1 MFLRATVILLLVLAC
16 ESMEA
21 QQPAAFPTP
30 SDSMLSP
37 LRVPKQSEGKERSL
51 GGGLPARYLET
62 VSSKADKY
70 YSNIT
75 SKTEKTLEKLSKWEG
90 KIKTILEKTS
100 PETAQRLF
108 GNGQLTFA
116 GLLQQYKEGKAAADG
131 YRGQYNEYRDKV
143 TTTVKYLEEKKNLL
157 DSNVLKPLQRA
168 KGSTAK
174 LNEQLKNTE
183 AVQQFIKERKKQ
195 LMGQALQ
202 YLGKSRYLQKIAK
215 ENFYF
220 VESLKNFRETFS
232 DTHKTEEFAMNVLKK
247 IPGFDAF
254 IKRNSI
260 LASLFRVPGDP
271 NDPSAQA
278 SFAGL
283 QTRASVNNLIQQ
295 QIAAAGPNGMQQFQ
309 QNMQAA
315 QTQLN
320 ELKNK
325 ILKAGGGSSD
335 ALTPDPSPRGGEGG
349 FRPNTQKVKSFWK
362 KWETGINI
370 QTNRASSVVPVG
382 TQAGL
387 SLGFRPHQNF
397 VAGFGLAGR
406 IGWGRDISHI
416 ALSYSGI
423 SVRSFSELKLKGSF
437 HSVIAF
443 EMNYRPEIRSLE
455 LLKDYSAWQQSFLVG
470 VSKVIDI
477 KSKLFKKTSLKLLWD
492 VLSYKTV
499 PRQSSVV
506 FRVGYNF

>member
-1 MFLRATVILLLVLAC
+1 MFLRATVILLLIFAC
-16 ESMEA
+16 ESIAA
-21 QQPAAFPTP
+21 QQPAASPA
-30 SDSMLSP
+30 SADSMLSP

-70 YSNIT
+70 YNSIT
-75 SKTEKTLEKLSKWEG
+75 SKTEKTLAKLSKWEG
-90 KIKTILEKTS
+90 KIKTILEKAS

-108 GNGQLTFA
+108 GNRQLTFA

-143 TTTVKYLEEKKNLL
+143 TTTVKYLEEKKDLL

-202 YLGKSRYLQKIAK
+202 YLGKSKYLQKIGK
-215 ENFYF
+215 ESWYY
-220 VESLKNFRETFS
+220 VESIQHFKETFS
-232 DTHKTEEFAMNVLKK
+232 DEKKTEELAVKLLKK
-247 IPGFDAF
+247 IPAF
-254 IKRNSI
+254 NEFLRKNSM
-260 LASLFRVPGDP
+260 LASLFGVPGEG
-271 NDPSAQA
+271 SAGGA
-278 SFAGL
+278 SLAGL

-295 QIAAAGPNGMQQFQ
+295 QLASGGPNAQQQFN
-309 QNMQAA
+309 QNLQAA
-315 QTQLN
+315 QSQLT

-325 ILKAGGGSSD
+325 ILKAGGNSSD
-335 ALTPDPSPRGGEGG
+335 ANMPEG
-349 FRPNTQKVKSFWK
+349 FKPNNQKTKSFWQ

-443 EMNYRPEIRSLE
+443 EMNYRPEIRSFE
-455 LLKDYSAWQQSFLVG
+455 VLKNYSSWEKSFLVG
-470 VSKVIDI
+470 VSKVVDL

-492 VLSYKTV
+492 VLSYRRATG
-499 PRQSSVV
+499 SESIV

>member
-1 MFLRATVILLLVLAC
+1 MLYRLFVLVYLIICTGILYGQGSSAVKII
-16 ESMEA
+16 E
-21 QQPAAFPTP
+21 FP
-30 SDSMLSP
+30 S
-37 LRVPKQSEGKERSL
+37 K
-51 GGGLPARYLET
+51 YLET

-70 YSNIT
+70 YSSIT
-75 SKTEKTLEKLSKWEG
+75 TKTEKTLEKLSKWEG

-131 YRGQYNEYRDKV
+131 ALSSFGGVGGGYNEYRDKV
-143 TTTVKYLEEKKNLL
+143 TTTVKYLDEKKNIL
-157 DSNVLKPLQRA
+157 DSNLLKPLQRA

-202 YLGKSRYLQKIAK
+202 YLGKSKYLQKIAK

-254 IKRNSI
+254 IRKNSM
-260 LASLFRVPGDP
+260 LASLFGVPGEAAP
-271 NDPSAQA
+271 GGGSL
-278 SFAGL
+278 AGL

-315 QTQLN
+315 QSQLN

-349 FRPNTQKVKSFWK
+349 FRPNTMRSKTFWQKWELGMNVQNQKSTGLLPVTSDLGFSAGYKPNDKSVIGVGGSFKMGWGQNIQHISISGQGLSLRSFADIKLKKSFWI
-362 KWETGINI
+362 TG
-370 QTNRASSVVPVG
+370 G
-382 TQAGL
+382 
-387 SLGFRPHQNF
+387 
-397 VAGFGLAGR
+397 
-406 IGWGRDISHI
+406 
-416 ALSYSGI
+416 
-423 SVRSFSELKLKGSF
+423 
-437 HSVIAF
+437 F
-443 EMNYRPEIRSLE
+443 EMNYRSEIRNIE
-455 LLKDYSAWQQSFLVG
+455 VLKDYSAWSRSGLVG
-470 VSKVIDI
+470 VSKVVDMR
-477 KSKLFKKTSLKLLWD
+477 SKFFKKTKLQLLWD
-492 VLSYKTV
+492 FMSYRQV
-499 PRQSSVV
+499 PVAQPII
-506 FRVGYNF
+506 FRVGYNLK